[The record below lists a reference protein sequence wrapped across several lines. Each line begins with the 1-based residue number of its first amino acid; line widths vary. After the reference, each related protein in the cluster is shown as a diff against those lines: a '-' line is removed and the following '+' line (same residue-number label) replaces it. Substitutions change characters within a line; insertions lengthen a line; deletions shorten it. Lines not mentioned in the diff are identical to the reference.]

1 MKIFKRVVLALAL
14 LTIVP
19 SVTFAGEIIREE
31 DGKKCF
37 DLEAMYEEVNNTSQ
51 ALTGKGNS
59 IDAVKKAQTVA
70 TLTNIMSILIGDR
83 IYCVNDEVAAAKS
96 NSLKDI
102 GVLGQITEANSHMLS
117 YFPSMGVTEH
127 LAQEFIPGYD
137 GNNAILAAD
146 GDNDDAPAWDIQ
158 QAFQNAMKSLIDFL
172 GKIFFEDFDIENYG
186 DPELVEQVYTEVY
199 DKVFTQI
206 EEELSSSVDNK
217 LTEMENLVEE
227 IEESQDKGEEVT
239 KSGYNYLKD
248 YLHLDSV
255 WKMFRNIAYVF
266 FIIIMIIAGFMIMFR
281 KKLPGQVV
289 VSLGNTLPQVIL
301 GIILVTFSFSIVGIV
316 MDAGK
321 FSMNVVSNV
330 FVSAYED
337 AGVQWPEERIVSVES
352 LGSLANQAMQ
362 AAKRE
367 GLIMRVVKKIPIF
380 GERIVDLA
388 NSLGKTIV
396 NTAFET
402 FAVVFINMQLDTAIK
417 EDVNIDAAPG
427 VDAVLDPAVEVV
439 ELGFDT
445 MVLKTTQILLIPFLV
460 RNIILLLVTLYA
472 SFKLFITMIATY
484 LKLFMNVVFG
494 PIQIAFGSLPGNF
507 SMTTKWFK
515 SVVANV
521 LVFVGIHLIINLF
534 SFLSMSIDTTKFNFF
549 GNKGVFW
556 PNWIISFEGVILIGG
571 YLFASSMPKII
582 NGMLQVEQSKEM
594 AAAGQAVKQAA
605 SKIPLVGGMFGS

>member
-137 GNNAILAAD
+137 GNNAVLAEGDD
-146 GDNDDAPAWDIQ
+146 GGGLGDIGGY
-158 QAFQNAMKSLIDFL
+158 FKKAMISLIN
-172 GKIFFEDFDIENYG
+172 KIGGLFFEHFDIENYG

-352 LGSLANQAMQ
+352 LGPLANQAMQ

-402 FAVVFINMQLDTAIK
+402 FAVVFINMQLDTAIQ
-417 EDVNIDAAPG
+417 EDANIDAAPG
-427 VDAVLDPAVEVV
+427 VDVVLDPAVEVV
-439 ELGFDT
+439 ELVFDT
-445 MVLKTTQILLIPFLV
+445 TVLKTTQILLIPFLV